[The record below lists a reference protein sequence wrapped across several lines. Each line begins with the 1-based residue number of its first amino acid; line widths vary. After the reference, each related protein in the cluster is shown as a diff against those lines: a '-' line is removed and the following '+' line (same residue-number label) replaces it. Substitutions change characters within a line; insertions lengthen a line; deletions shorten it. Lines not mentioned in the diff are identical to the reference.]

1 MDDQI
6 YSSLFSLYWGARQRT
21 QLLVS
26 GLSAEDMTVQTMPDV
41 SPTKWHLAHTTWFW
55 ECFVLRQHLDGYQE
69 YSPEFNYLF
78 NSYYEQVGARHARPE
93 RGFLTRP
100 SLADVLAY
108 RAHVDAA
115 MERLLSGHQEF
126 DFAQV
131 EALVELGV
139 AHEEQHQELL
149 VTDIKHV
156 LSKHPFSPLAW
167 PADTLGGNELPD
179 LHWHAFDAGLY
190 MFGHDGDS
198 FHFDN
203 EGPRHKAWLEAF
215 ALASRP
221 VSNGEYL
228 EFMADGGYD
237 TAPLWLS
244 EGWAT
249 VNERGWCAPLYWRQR
264 DGEWFEF
271 TLGGERRIDPAAPVT
286 HLSYF
291 EASAFAEWA
300 GARLPE
306 EREWEL
312 AAASHDPGRAEA
324 LSPERAPHPRSQPD
338 HDGYSQLFGGVWEWT
353 RSAYSAYPRYRPAA
367 GAVGEYNGKFMCGQF
382 VLRGGSCATPPGHVR
397 ASYRNFFPPDA
408 RWQFSGLRLAKDI

>member
-1 MDDQI
+1 MDEQI
-6 YSSLFSLYWGARQRT
+6 FSSIFSLYSGVRRRT

-26 GLSAEDMTVQTMPDV
+26 DLSAEDMVVQTMPDV

-55 ECFVLRQHLDGYQE
+55 ECFILRKYDPDYVE
-69 YSPEFNYLF
+69 FSPEFNYLF
-78 NSYYEQVGARHARPE
+78 NSYYEQIGERHARPE

-100 SLADVLAY
+100 SLDEVLAY

-115 MERLLSGHQEF
+115 MERLLSGNHKIDSTE
-126 DFAQV
+126 V
-131 EALVELGV
+131 KALVELGV

-156 LSKHPFSPLAW
+156 LSRHPFSPKAW
-167 PADTLGGNELPD
+167 AEETLRGNDLPELS
-179 LHWHAFDAGLY
+179 WRAFQGGLY
-190 MFGHDGDS
+190 EFGHVGED

-203 EGPRHKAWLEAF
+203 EGPRHQYWLEDF

-228 EFMADGGYD
+228 EFMADDGYGS
-237 TAPLWLS
+237 AALWLS
-244 EGWAT
+244 EGWAS
-249 VNERGWCAPLYWRQR
+249 VNRENWAAPLYWFRKE
-264 DGEWFEF
+264 GEWFEF
-271 TLGGERRIDPAAPVT
+271 TLGGERRVDPDAPVS

-291 EASAFAEWA
+291 EAAAFAEWA

-306 EREWEL
+306 EREWEF
-312 AAASHDPGRAEA
+312 AAASHNPGLADTLDPA
-324 LSPERAPHPRSQPD
+324 RAPHPVSRPE
-338 HDGYSQLFGGVWEWT
+338 HGGFSQLFGGVWEWT

-382 VLRGGSCATPPGHVR
+382 VLKGGSCATPPGHVR

-408 RWQFSGLRLAKDI
+408 RWQFSGVRLAKDI

>member
-6 YSSLFSLYWGARQRT
+6 YSSLFSLYWGVRQRT

-126 DFAQV
+126 DFAKV
-131 EALVELGV
+131 EALVELGL

-167 PADTLGGNELPD
+167 PADTLGDNELPD

-324 LSPERAPHPRSQPD
+324 LSPDRAPHPRSQPD
-338 HDGYSQLFGGVWEWT
+338 HDGYSQLYGGVWEWT

>member
-156 LSKHPFSPLAW
+156 LSRHPFSPLAW

-324 LSPERAPHPRSQPD
+324 LSPDRAPHPRSQPD

>member
-324 LSPERAPHPRSQPD
+324 LSPDRAPHPRSQPD